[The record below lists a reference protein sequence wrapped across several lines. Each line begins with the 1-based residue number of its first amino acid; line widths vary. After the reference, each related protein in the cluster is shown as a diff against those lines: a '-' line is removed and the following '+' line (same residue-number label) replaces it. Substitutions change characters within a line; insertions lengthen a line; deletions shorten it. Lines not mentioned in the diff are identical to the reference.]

1 MAYQALYRVWRP
13 QTFGDVIGQDAI
25 TTTLRNAVA
34 TKQVSH
40 AYLFTGPRG
49 TGKTSCSKILA
60 KAVNCL
66 QPQKGEPCNQC
77 EICQAI
83 NANSLNDVIEIDAA
97 SNNGVEQIRDIRD
110 KVKYA
115 PTRAAY
121 KVYIIDE
128 VHMLST
134 GAFNALLKTLEE
146 PPAQVIFI
154 LATTEPQKIPA
165 TIISRTQRFDFRRIT
180 ATTILERLEFIL
192 KAKQVPYDDQGLK
205 LIAQAAEG
213 GMRDALSILD
223 QALSLDNKRLTLDN
237 AIQVT
242 GTVDK
247 KQLEAYFLAIIAAN
261 AAQALEDLHQLLASG
276 RSPHRFIEAI
286 IETCRDLL
294 LIKTDDKL
302 LDDFSRSL
310 ISPQIVAVHDQI
322 SQQQLYQMINA
333 ASQTQQDLHNVSRT
347 DIYLEVLTVKL
358 CEIMQSTNSEE
369 STSSLSQTVQ
379 DLQSE
384 VEQLKQNIADL
395 QKKIAKAPQ
404 ATVPPKTAPAK
415 PFKSATSH
423 THVNQQ
429 KINQILANA
438 TRKALNQVREVWPD
452 LMSMLNV
459 TQKAVMKV
467 SKPVAASSAGVV
479 VAFDYAMW
487 FERVMSNQE
496 LLEILKNNLDKLLNN
511 DADVVIVAAENW
523 PQIRQTFLQNHEI
536 ANSSAADVKKT
547 KSTNVAVDKAQK
559 LFGTELVELKKD

>member
-40 AYLFTGPRG
+40 AYLFTGSRG

-247 KQLEAYFLAIIAAN
+247 KQLEAYFFAIIAAN

-404 ATVPPKTAPAK
+404 ATVSPKTAPAK

>member
-180 ATTILERLEFIL
+180 ASTILERLEYIL
-192 KAKQVPYDDQGLK
+192 KAKQVPYDEQGLK

-310 ISPQIVAVHDQI
+310 ISPQIVATHDQI

-358 CEIMQSTNSEE
+358 CEIMQSTNPEKSAA
-369 STSSLSQTVQ
+369 SLSQTLH

-384 VEQLKQNIADL
+384 VKQLKQNMADL

-404 ATVPPKTAPAK
+404 ATSSPKIAPAK
-415 PFKSATSH
+415 PFKSATTH
-423 THVNQQ
+423 THVDQQ

-496 LLEILKNNLDKLLNN
+496 LLEILKNNLDKLLHN

-536 ANSSAADVKKT
+536 TNSSAADVKKT

>member
-180 ATTILERLEFIL
+180 ASTILERLEFIL
-192 KAKQVPYDDQGLK
+192 KAKQVPYDEQGLK

-369 STSSLSQTVQ
+369 STASLSQTLQ

-404 ATVPPKTAPAK
+404 ATASPKIAPAK
-415 PFKSATSH
+415 PFKSATGH
-423 THVNQQ
+423 THVDQQ

-536 ANSSAADVKKT
+536 TNSSAADVKKT

>member
-192 KAKQVPYDDQGLK
+192 KAKQVPYDEQGLK

-369 STSSLSQTVQ
+369 STSSLYQTLQ

-384 VEQLKQNIADL
+384 VKQLKQNMADL

-404 ATVPPKTAPAK
+404 ATASPKTAPAK
-415 PFKSATSH
+415 PFKSATTH
-423 THVNQQ
+423 THVDQQ
-429 KINQILANA
+429 KINQILAHA

-536 ANSSAADVKKT
+536 TNSSAVNVKKT

>member
-25 TTTLRNAVA
+25 TTTLCNAVA

-180 ATTILERLEFIL
+180 ATTILERLEYIL
-192 KAKQVPYDDQGLK
+192 KDKQVPYDEQGLK

-310 ISPQIVAVHDQI
+310 ISPQIVAAHDQI

-369 STSSLSQTVQ
+369 STSSLSQTLQ

-384 VEQLKQNIADL
+384 VEQLKQNMADL

-404 ATVPPKTAPAK
+404 ATVSPKTAPAK

-423 THVNQQ
+423 AHVDQQ

>member
-1 MAYQALYRVWRP
+1 
-13 QTFGDVIGQDAI
+13 
-25 TTTLRNAVA
+25 
-34 TKQVSH
+34 
-40 AYLFTGPRG
+40 
-49 TGKTSCSKILA
+49 
-60 KAVNCL
+60 
-66 QPQKGEPCNQC
+66 
-77 EICQAI
+77 
-83 NANSLNDVIEIDAA
+83 
-97 SNNGVEQIRDIRD
+97 
-110 KVKYA
+110 
-115 PTRAAY
+115 
-121 KVYIIDE
+121 
-128 VHMLST
+128 MLST

-180 ATTILERLEFIL
+180 ASTILERLEFIL
-192 KAKQVPYDDQGLK
+192 KAKQVPYDEQGLK

-310 ISPQIVAVHDQI
+310 ISPQIVAAHDQI

-358 CEIMQSTNSEE
+358 CEIIQSTNSEE
-369 STSSLSQTVQ
+369 STSSLSKTLH

-404 ATVPPKTAPAK
+404 ATVSPKTAPAK
-415 PFKSATSH
+415 PFKSATGH
-423 THVNQQ
+423 THVDQQ

-496 LLEILKNNLDKLLNN
+496 LLEILKNNLDKLLHN

-536 ANSSAADVKKT
+536 SNSSAANVKET

>member
-180 ATTILERLEFIL
+180 ASTILERLEFIL
-192 KAKQVPYDDQGLK
+192 KAKQVPYDEQGLK

-358 CEIMQSTNSEE
+358 CEIMQSTNPEK
-369 STSSLSQTVQ
+369 STSSLSKTLH

-404 ATVPPKTAPAK
+404 ATVSPKTAPAK
-415 PFKSATSH
+415 PFKSATTH
-423 THVNQQ
+423 THVDQQ
-429 KINQILANA
+429 KINQILAHA

-496 LLEILKNNLDKLLNN
+496 LLEILKNNLDKLLHN

-536 ANSSAADVKKT
+536 TNSSAVNVKKT

>member
-180 ATTILERLEFIL
+180 ASTILERLEFIL
-192 KAKQVPYDDQGLK
+192 KAKQVPYDEQGLK

-369 STSSLSQTVQ
+369 STSSLSQTLQ

-384 VEQLKQNIADL
+384 VKQLKQNIADL

-404 ATVPPKTAPAK
+404 ATVSPKTAPAK
-415 PFKSATSH
+415 PFKSATTH
-423 THVNQQ
+423 THVDQQ
-429 KINQILANA
+429 KINQILAHA

-536 ANSSAADVKKT
+536 SNSSAANVKET

>member
-180 ATTILERLEFIL
+180 ASTILERLEFIL
-192 KAKQVPYDDQGLK
+192 KAKQVSYDEQGLK

-358 CEIMQSTNSEE
+358 CEIMQSTNPEK
-369 STSSLSQTVQ
+369 STSSLSKTLH

-404 ATVPPKTAPAK
+404 ATVSPKTAPVK
-415 PFKSATSH
+415 SFKSATTH
-423 THVNQQ
+423 THVDQQ
-429 KINQILANA
+429 KINQILAHA

-536 ANSSAADVKKT
+536 TNSSAVNVKKA

>member
-180 ATTILERLEFIL
+180 ASTILERLEFIL
-192 KAKQVPYDDQGLK
+192 KAKQVSYDEQGLK

-358 CEIMQSTNSEE
+358 CEIMQSTNPEK
-369 STSSLSQTVQ
+369 STSSLSKTLH

-404 ATVPPKTAPAK
+404 ATVSPKTAPVK
-415 PFKSATSH
+415 SFKSATTH
-423 THVNQQ
+423 THVDQQ
-429 KINQILANA
+429 KINQILAHA

-536 ANSSAADVKKT
+536 TNSSAVNVKKT

>member
-180 ATTILERLEFIL
+180 ASTILERLEYIL
-192 KAKQVPYDDQGLK
+192 KAKQVPYDEQGLK

-310 ISPQIVAVHDQI
+310 ISPQIVAAHDQI

-358 CEIMQSTNSEE
+358 CEIMQSTNPEKSAA
-369 STSSLSQTVQ
+369 SLSQTLH

-384 VEQLKQNIADL
+384 VKQLKQNMADL

-404 ATVPPKTAPAK
+404 VTASPKTAPAK
-415 PFKSATSH
+415 SFKSATGH
-423 THVNQQ
+423 THVDQQ

-496 LLEILKNNLDKLLNN
+496 LLEILKNNLDKLLHN

-536 ANSSAADVKKT
+536 TNSSAADVKKT

>member
-13 QTFGDVIGQDAI
+13 QTFGDVIGQNAI

-180 ATTILERLEFIL
+180 ATIILERLEYIL
-192 KAKQVPYDDQGLK
+192 KAKQVPYDEQGLK

-369 STSSLSQTVQ
+369 STSSLSQTLH

-404 ATVPPKTAPAK
+404 ATASPKIAPAK

-423 THVNQQ
+423 AHVDQQ

-496 LLEILKNNLDKLLNN
+496 LLEILKNNLDKLLHN

-536 ANSSAADVKKT
+536 ANSSAADVKKSS
-547 KSTNVAVDKAQK
+547 STNVAVDKAQK

>member
-1 MAYQALYRVWRP
+1 MTYQALYRVWRP

-25 TTTLRNAVA
+25 TTTLRNAVS

-66 QPQKGEPCNQC
+66 HPKKGEPCNQC

-146 PPAQVIFI
+146 PPAQVIFV

-180 ATTILERLEFIL
+180 ATTILERLELIL
-192 KAKQVPYDDQGLK
+192 NSKQVSYDEQGLK
-205 LIAQAAEG
+205 LIAQTAEG

-223 QALSLDNKRLTLDN
+223 QALSLDNKHLTLDN

-276 RSPHRFIEAI
+276 RSPHRFIETI

-294 LIKTDDKL
+294 LIKTDEKL
-302 LDDFSRSL
+302 LDDFNRSL
-310 ISPQIVAVHDQI
+310 ISPQIVAAHDQI
-322 SQQQLYQMINA
+322 SQQQLYQMINT

-358 CEIMQSTNSEE
+358 CEIMQSTNSVQ
-369 STSSLSQTVQ
+369 STSSLTQNLH
-379 DLQSE
+379 DLQNE
-384 VEQLKQNIADL
+384 VEQLKQNMVDL
-395 QKKIAKAPQ
+395 QKKIVKAPQ
-404 ATVPPKTAPAK
+404 ATASPKNVPAK
-415 PFKSATSH
+415 PFKSAINH
-423 THVNQQ
+423 IHIDQQ

-438 TRKALNQVREVWPD
+438 TRKALNQVIEVWPD

-496 LLEILKNNLDKLLNN
+496 LLEILKNNLDKLLHNE
-511 DADVVIVAAENW
+511 ADVVIVAAENW

-536 ANSSAADVKKT
+536 ANSSSADFKEN

-559 LFGTELVELKKD
+559 LFGTELIEIKKD

>member
-180 ATTILERLEFIL
+180 ATTILERLEYIL
-192 KAKQVPYDDQGLK
+192 KDKQVPYDEQGLK

-310 ISPQIVAVHDQI
+310 ISPQIVAAHDQI

-369 STSSLSQTVQ
+369 STSSLSQTLQ

-395 QKKIAKAPQ
+395 QKKIAKVPQ
-404 ATVPPKTAPAK
+404 ATASPKIAPAK

-423 THVNQQ
+423 AHVDQQ

-496 LLEILKNNLDKLLNN
+496 LLEILKNNLDKLLHN

-536 ANSSAADVKKT
+536 ANSSAADVKKSS
-547 KSTNVAVDKAQK
+547 STNVAVDKAQK

>member
-180 ATTILERLEFIL
+180 ASTILERLEYIL
-192 KAKQVPYDDQGLK
+192 KAKQVPYDEQGLK

-369 STSSLSQTVQ
+369 STSSLSQTLQ

-404 ATVPPKTAPAK
+404 ATVSPKTAPAK
-415 PFKSATSH
+415 SFKSATTH
-423 THVNQQ
+423 THVDQQ

-496 LLEILKNNLDKLLNN
+496 LLEILKNNLDKLLHN

-536 ANSSAADVKKT
+536 TNSSAVDVKKT

>member
-180 ATTILERLEFIL
+180 ASTILERLEFIL
-192 KAKQVPYDDQGLK
+192 KAKQVPYDEQGLK

-369 STSSLSQTVQ
+369 STSSLSQTLQ

-384 VEQLKQNIADL
+384 VKQLKQNIADL

-404 ATVPPKTAPAK
+404 ATVSPKTAPAK
-415 PFKSATSH
+415 PFKSATTH
-423 THVNQQ
+423 THVDQQ

>member
-40 AYLFTGPRG
+40 AYLLTGPRG

-180 ATTILERLEFIL
+180 ASTILERLEFIL
-192 KAKQVPYDDQGLK
+192 KAKQVPYDEQGLK

-310 ISPQIVAVHDQI
+310 ISPQIVAAHDQI

-358 CEIMQSTNSEE
+358 CEIMQSTNPEKSAAF
-369 STSSLSQTVQ
+369 LSQTLH

-384 VEQLKQNIADL
+384 VKQLKQNMADL

-404 ATVPPKTAPAK
+404 ATVSPKTAPAK
-415 PFKSATSH
+415 SFKSATTH
-423 THVNQQ
+423 THVDQQ
-429 KINQILANA
+429 KINQILAHA

-536 ANSSAADVKKT
+536 TNSSAVNVKKT

>member
-180 ATTILERLEFIL
+180 ASTILERLEFIL
-192 KAKQVPYDDQGLK
+192 KAKQVTYDEQGLK

-369 STSSLSQTVQ
+369 STSSLSQTLQ

-384 VEQLKQNIADL
+384 VKQLKQNIADL

-404 ATVPPKTAPAK
+404 VTASPKTAPAK
-415 PFKSATSH
+415 PFKSATTH
-423 THVNQQ
+423 THVDQQ
-429 KINQILANA
+429 KINQILAHA

-496 LLEILKNNLDKLLNN
+496 LLEILKNNLDKLLHN

-536 ANSSAADVKKT
+536 ANSSSTDVKKT

>member
-1 MAYQALYRVWRP
+1 
-13 QTFGDVIGQDAI
+13 
-25 TTTLRNAVA
+25 
-34 TKQVSH
+34 
-40 AYLFTGPRG
+40 
-49 TGKTSCSKILA
+49 
-60 KAVNCL
+60 
-66 QPQKGEPCNQC
+66 
-77 EICQAI
+77 
-83 NANSLNDVIEIDAA
+83 
-97 SNNGVEQIRDIRD
+97 
-110 KVKYA
+110 
-115 PTRAAY
+115 
-121 KVYIIDE
+121 
-128 VHMLST
+128 
-134 GAFNALLKTLEE
+134 
-146 PPAQVIFI
+146 
-154 LATTEPQKIPA
+154 
-165 TIISRTQRFDFRRIT
+165 RFDFRRIT
-180 ATTILERLEFIL
+180 ATTILERLEYIL
-192 KAKQVPYDDQGLK
+192 KAKQVPYDEQGLK

-369 STSSLSQTVQ
+369 STSSLSQTLQ

-384 VEQLKQNIADL
+384 VKQLKQNMADL

-404 ATVPPKTAPAK
+404 VAASPKTAPAK
-415 PFKSATSH
+415 SFKSATGH
-423 THVNQQ
+423 THVDQQ

-536 ANSSAADVKKT
+536 TNSSAADVKKT

>member
-40 AYLFTGPRG
+40 AYLFTGSRG

-180 ATTILERLEFIL
+180 ANTILERLEFIL

-404 ATVPPKTAPAK
+404 ATVSPKTAPAK

>member
-1 MAYQALYRVWRP
+1 MVYQALYRVWRP

-115 PTRAAY
+115 PTRTAY

-180 ATTILERLEFIL
+180 ATTILERLEYIL
-192 KAKQVPYDDQGLK
+192 KAKQVPYDEQGLK

-261 AAQALEDLHQLLASG
+261 TAQALEDLHQLLASG

-369 STSSLSQTVQ
+369 STSSLSQTLQ

-384 VEQLKQNIADL
+384 VEQLKQNMAYL
-395 QKKIAKAPQ
+395 QKKSTKAPQ
-404 ATVPPKTAPAK
+404 ATASPKTVPAK
-415 PFKSATSH
+415 PLKSATSH
-423 THVNQQ
+423 THVDQH

-496 LLEILKNNLDKLLNN
+496 LLEILKNNLDKLLHN

-523 PQIRQTFLQNHEI
+523 PKIRQTFLQNHEI

-547 KSTNVAVDKAQK
+547 KPTNVAVDKAQK

>member
-180 ATTILERLEFIL
+180 ATTILERLEYIL
-192 KAKQVPYDDQGLK
+192 KAKQVPYDEQGLK
-205 LIAQAAEG
+205 LISQAAEG

-276 RSPHRFIEAI
+276 RSPHRFIESI

-310 ISPQIVAVHDQI
+310 ISPQIVAAHDQI
-322 SQQQLYQMINA
+322 SQQQLYQMINV

-358 CEIMQSTNSEE
+358 CEIMQSNSSEK
-369 STSSLSQTVQ
+369 SAASLSQTLH

-384 VEQLKQNIADL
+384 VKQLKQNMADL

-404 ATVPPKTAPAK
+404 ATASPKIAPAK

-423 THVNQQ
+423 AHVDQQ

-536 ANSSAADVKKT
+536 TNSSAADVKKT

>member
-180 ATTILERLEFIL
+180 ATIILERLEYIL
-192 KAKQVPYDDQGLK
+192 KAKQVPYDEQGLK

-379 DLQSE
+379 DLQRE
-384 VEQLKQNIADL
+384 VEQLKQNIVDL

-404 ATVPPKTAPAK
+404 ANVSPKTAPAK
-415 PFKSATSH
+415 PFKSATTH
-423 THVNQQ
+423 THVDQQ
-429 KINQILANA
+429 KINQILAHA

-496 LLEILKNNLDKLLNN
+496 LLEILKNNLDKLLHN

-536 ANSSAADVKKT
+536 ANSSSTDVKKT

>member
-180 ATTILERLEFIL
+180 ATTILERLEYIL
-192 KAKQVPYDDQGLK
+192 KAKQVPYDEQGLK

-286 IETCRDLL
+286 IETCRNLL

-310 ISPQIVAVHDQI
+310 ISPQIVAAHDQI

-369 STSSLSQTVQ
+369 STSSLSQTLQ

-404 ATVPPKTAPAK
+404 VTASPKTAPAK
-415 PFKSATSH
+415 SFKSATGH
-423 THVNQQ
+423 THVDQQ

-496 LLEILKNNLDKLLNN
+496 LLEILKNNLDKLLHN

-536 ANSSAADVKKT
+536 TNSSAVNVKKT

>member
-180 ATTILERLEFIL
+180 ATTILERLEYIL
-192 KAKQVPYDDQGLK
+192 KAKQVPYDEQGLK

-358 CEIMQSTNSEE
+358 CEIMQSTSSEK
-369 STSSLSQTVQ
+369 SASSLSQTLQ

-384 VEQLKQNIADL
+384 VKQLKQNMADL

-404 ATVPPKTAPAK
+404 ATVSPKTAPAK
-415 PFKSATSH
+415 PFKSATTH
-423 THVNQQ
+423 THVDQQ
-429 KINQILANA
+429 KINQILAHA

-496 LLEILKNNLDKLLNN
+496 LLEILKNNLDKLLHN

-536 ANSSAADVKKT
+536 TNSSAADVKKT

>member
-66 QPQKGEPCNQC
+66 HPQKGEPCNQC

>member
-180 ATTILERLEFIL
+180 ASTILERLEFIL
-192 KAKQVPYDDQGLK
+192 KAKQVPYDEQGLK

-310 ISPQIVAVHDQI
+310 ISPQIVAAHDQI

-358 CEIMQSTNSEE
+358 CEIMQSTNPEK
-369 STSSLSQTVQ
+369 STASLSQTLH

-384 VEQLKQNIADL
+384 VKQLKQNIADL

-404 ATVPPKTAPAK
+404 VTASPKTAPAK
-415 PFKSATSH
+415 PFKSATTH
-423 THVNQQ
+423 THVDQQ

-496 LLEILKNNLDKLLNN
+496 LLEILKNNLDKLLHN

-536 ANSSAADVKKT
+536 TNSSAADVKKT

>member
-40 AYLFTGPRG
+40 AYLLTGPRG

-180 ATTILERLEFIL
+180 ASTILERLEFIL
-192 KAKQVPYDDQGLK
+192 KAKQVPYDEQGLK

-310 ISPQIVAVHDQI
+310 ISPQIVAAHDQI

-358 CEIMQSTNSEE
+358 CEIMQSTNPEKSAAF
-369 STSSLSQTVQ
+369 LSQTLH

-384 VEQLKQNIADL
+384 VKQLKQNMADL

-404 ATVPPKTAPAK
+404 ATVSPKTAPAK
-415 PFKSATSH
+415 SFKSATTH
-423 THVNQQ
+423 THVDQQ
-429 KINQILANA
+429 KINQILAHA

-496 LLEILKNNLDKLLNN
+496 LLEILKNNLDKLLHN

-536 ANSSAADVKKT
+536 TNSSAVNVKKT

>member
-180 ATTILERLEFIL
+180 ASTILERLEFIL
-192 KAKQVPYDDQGLK
+192 KAKQVPYDEQGLK

-369 STSSLSQTVQ
+369 STSSLSQTLQ

-404 ATVPPKTAPAK
+404 ATVSPKTAPAK
-415 PFKSATSH
+415 PFKSATTH
-423 THVNQQ
+423 THVDQQ
-429 KINQILANA
+429 KINQILAHA

-536 ANSSAADVKKT
+536 TNSSAADVKKT

>member
-13 QTFGDVIGQDAI
+13 QTFGDVIGQNAI

-180 ATTILERLEFIL
+180 ASTILERLEYIL
-192 KAKQVPYDDQGLK
+192 KAKQVPYDEQGLK

-358 CEIMQSTNSEE
+358 CEIMQSTNSEK
-369 STSSLSQTVQ
+369 SAASLSKTLQ

-404 ATVPPKTAPAK
+404 VTASPKTAPAK
-415 PFKSATSH
+415 SFKSATGH
-423 THVNQQ
+423 THVDQQ

-496 LLEILKNNLDKLLNN
+496 LLEILKNNLDKLLHN

-536 ANSSAADVKKT
+536 TNSSAVNVKKT

>member
-180 ATTILERLEFIL
+180 ASTILERLEFIL
-192 KAKQVPYDDQGLK
+192 KAKQVPYDEQGLK

-358 CEIMQSTNSEE
+358 CEIMQSTNPEK
-369 STSSLSQTVQ
+369 STSSLSKTLH

-404 ATVPPKTAPAK
+404 ATVSPKTAPAK
-415 PFKSATSH
+415 PFKSANTH
-423 THVNQQ
+423 THVDQQ
-429 KINQILANA
+429 KINQILAHA

-496 LLEILKNNLDKLLNN
+496 LLEILKNNLDKLLHN

-536 ANSSAADVKKT
+536 TNSSAVNVKKS

>member
-180 ATTILERLEFIL
+180 ASTILERLEFIL
-192 KAKQVPYDDQGLK
+192 KAKQVPYDEQGLK

-369 STSSLSQTVQ
+369 SAASLSKTLH

-384 VEQLKQNIADL
+384 VEQLKQNMADL

-404 ATVPPKTAPAK
+404 ATVSPKTAPAK
-415 PFKSATSH
+415 SFKSATTH
-423 THVNQQ
+423 THVDQQ

-496 LLEILKNNLDKLLNN
+496 LLEILKNNLDKLLHN

-536 ANSSAADVKKT
+536 TNSSAADVKKT

>member
-13 QTFGDVIGQDAI
+13 QTFGDVIGQNAI

-115 PTRAAY
+115 PTRSAY

-180 ATTILERLEFIL
+180 ASTILERLEFIL
-192 KAKQVPYDDQGLK
+192 KAKQVPYDEQGLK

-261 AAQALEDLHQLLASG
+261 AAQALKDLHQLLASG

-310 ISPQIVAVHDQI
+310 ISPQIVAAHDQI

-369 STSSLSQTVQ
+369 STSSLSQTLQ

-404 ATVPPKTAPAK
+404 ATASPKIAPAK
-415 PFKSATSH
+415 PFKSATGH
-423 THVNQQ
+423 THVDQQ

-496 LLEILKNNLDKLLNN
+496 LLEILKNNLDKLLHN
-511 DADVVIVAAENW
+511 DADVAIVAAENW

-536 ANSSAADVKKT
+536 TNSSAVNVKKT

>member
-180 ATTILERLEFIL
+180 ATIILERLEYIL
-192 KAKQVPYDDQGLK
+192 KTKQVPYDEQGLK

-369 STSSLSQTVQ
+369 FTSSLSQTVQ

-404 ATVPPKTAPAK
+404 VTASPKTAPAK
-415 PFKSATSH
+415 SFKSATGH
-423 THVNQQ
+423 THVDQQ

-496 LLEILKNNLDKLLNN
+496 LLEILKNNLDKLLHN

-536 ANSSAADVKKT
+536 TNSSAADVKKT

>member
-180 ATTILERLEFIL
+180 ASTILERLEYIL
-192 KAKQVPYDDQGLK
+192 KAKQVPYDEQGLK

-358 CEIMQSTNSEE
+358 CEIMQSTNSEK
-369 STSSLSQTVQ
+369 SAASLSKTLH

-404 ATVPPKTAPAK
+404 VTASPKTAPAK
-415 PFKSATSH
+415 SFKSATGH
-423 THVNQQ
+423 THVDQQ

-496 LLEILKNNLDKLLNN
+496 LLEILKNNLDKLLHN

-536 ANSSAADVKKT
+536 TNSSAVNVKKT

>member
-77 EICQAI
+77 EICQEI

-180 ATTILERLEFIL
+180 ATTILERLEYIL
-192 KAKQVPYDDQGLK
+192 KAKQVPYDKQGLK

-369 STSSLSQTVQ
+369 STSSLSQTLQ

-384 VEQLKQNIADL
+384 VEQLKQNMADL

-404 ATVPPKTAPAK
+404 ATASPKTAPAK
-415 PFKSATSH
+415 PFKSATGH
-423 THVNQQ
+423 THVDQQ

-496 LLEILKNNLDKLLNN
+496 LLEILKNNLDKLLHN

-536 ANSSAADVKKT
+536 TNSSAADVKKT

>member
-180 ATTILERLEFIL
+180 ASTILERLEFIL
-192 KAKQVPYDDQGLK
+192 KAKQVPYDEQGLK

-358 CEIMQSTNSEE
+358 CEIMQSTSSEK
-369 STSSLSQTVQ
+369 SAASLSQTLQ

-384 VEQLKQNIADL
+384 VKQLKQNMADL

-404 ATVPPKTAPAK
+404 ATVSPKTAPAK
-415 PFKSATSH
+415 PFKSATTH
-423 THVNQQ
+423 THVDQQ
-429 KINQILANA
+429 KINQILAHA

-536 ANSSAADVKKT
+536 TNSSAVNVKKT

>member
-180 ATTILERLEFIL
+180 ATTILERLEYIL
-192 KAKQVPYDDQGLK
+192 KAKQVPYDEQGLK

-369 STSSLSQTVQ
+369 FTSSLSQTVQ

-404 ATVPPKTAPAK
+404 VTASPKTAPAK
-415 PFKSATSH
+415 SFKSATGH
-423 THVNQQ
+423 THVDQQ

-496 LLEILKNNLDKLLNN
+496 LLEILKNNLDKLLHN

-536 ANSSAADVKKT
+536 TNSSAADVKKT